1 MKKALITGVTGQDG
15 AYLSKFLLEKGY
27 EVYGTYRR
35 ISTPN
40 FWRLEYLGIKD
51 VVELIPFDLIDEPS
65 IISAIQKTQ
74 PDEIYNLAAQSFVEA
89 SFDQPVATGNIT
101 GLSVTRFLDV
111 IRQIKPD
118 TKFYQASTSEM
129 FGNAKKSPQ
138 NENTPF
144 HPESPYAIAKLY
156 AHWITTNYSQS
167 YGIFASSGILFN
179 HESPIRGEEFVTRKI
194 TSGVAKIK
202 AGKIPYIEMGNLD
215 TRRDWGYAMDFV
227 ECMWLILQYNSPDTF
242 LVATGE
248 NHSVREFIEKAFERA
263 GFRIKWQGKGVNEKG
278 IDSISGKVL
287 VKVNQKHFRPRDIYT
302 LLGDPR
308 KAIKHLNWN
317 PQKTSFEKLVDIM
330 VEADIEREMK

>member
-27 EVYGTYRR
+27 EVSGTYRR

-40 FWRLEYLGIKD
+40 FWRLEYLGVKD
-51 VVELIPFDLIDEPS
+51 QVELIPFDLIDEPS
-65 IISAIQKTQ
+65 IISAIQKTR
-74 PDEIYNLAAQSFVEA
+74 PDEVYNLAAQSFVEA

-129 FGNAKKSPQ
+129 FGNAKTSPQ
-138 NENTPF
+138 NESTPF

-179 HESPIRGEEFVTRKI
+179 HESPIRGEEFSTRKI

-227 ECMWLILQYNSPDTF
+227 ECMWLILQHDYPDTF
-242 LVATGE
+242 VIATGE
-248 NHSVREFIEKAFERA
+248 NHLLREFVEKAFEIA
-263 GFRIKWQGKGVNEKG
+263 GFKIEWRGKGVKEEG
-278 IDSISGKVL
+278 VDSVSGNVL
-287 VKVNQKHFRPRDIYT
+287 VKVNPKYFRPRDIYS
-302 LLGDPR
+302 LLGDPK
-308 KAIKHLNWN
+308 KAMEQLKWN
-317 PQKTSFEKLVDIM
+317 PKKTSFEKLVDIM
-330 VEADIEREMK
+330 VKADLKREME